1 MFSMPDDVSDRTKQ
15 QYSVREKLQKTQ
27 THLTQNEAMQTWNS
41 NYSDYAISK
50 TS

>member
-1 MFSMPDDVSDRTKQ
+1 MPDDVSDRTKQ
-15 QYSVREKLQKTQ
+15 QYSVREKVQKTQ